1 VTKKWIKSILLL
13 FYFLFFF
20 NYRTKFFEFDMKPV
34 CKKCYEKFPTE
45 LKKRI
50 SDNLKEREADTL
62 RRRSA
67 SPSTTGHNK
76 NNKDKMSSKSPE
88 IK

>member
-1 VTKKWIKSILLL
+1 
-13 FYFLFFF
+13 
-20 NYRTKFFEFDMKPV
+20 MKPV

-67 SPSTTGHNK
+67 SPSTTHHK
-76 NNKDKMSSKSPE
+76 NNKMSSKSPE
-88 IK
+88 TK